1 MKLEGLYRHLLLK
14 SKRFSNNTNKI
25 DENGQK
31 EVTKIKIQKKQK
43 KMRKSR
49 EIITD
54 SESVVQK

>member
-31 EVTKIKIQKKQK
+31 EVTKIKIQKKAKEDEEEQGDYN
-43 KMRKSR
+43 RF
-49 EIITD
+49 
-54 SESVVQK
+54 